1 MKKKNLTII
10 QLVALAAL
18 TAATGCTDLKFG
30 DRFLEKAPGVD
41 MTIDSI
47 FSRKLYADRALTS
60 AYATMRS
67 CLTLG
72 SDEDFPNESNGDYG
86 YKPAADKLGWDNLDA
101 LTDIVNSHLS
111 YGGAA
116 SIYYSGIYNAET
128 ENSSSS
134 TKMGFNPWQDA
145 TWWGIRRALLYIEN
159 VDRVP
164 DMTAD
169 EKERGKG
176 EAYMIMACHYLDLL
190 RNFGGIPLLDKAV
203 NVSNLDGV
211 DFRRRSVEQTLNH
224 IISLCDEAAERLP
237 WTVSAAED
245 GRFTK
250 AAAMG
255 LKIRALAFV
264 ASPLF
269 NSATPYAP
277 AQSPVGDNAAKVS
290 AQEAELMTWLGG
302 FSADRWQQVVT
313 ACQEFFDENARNG
326 NVYALVDTDN
336 PAEDFSKCYAD
347 RNNGEILISTGRQV
361 ETFYDLYHTYCFGPS
376 VDPITGNKNWGWGGS
391 CVTLN
396 YVDLFPSNTGEPA
409 RYRDWI
415 ARNGH
420 SGTLTHTPFV
430 DRDPRLSESVMVIGG
445 KSFRGR
451 QPEMWIGGT
460 ERGEKNVGRAIS
472 GFCIRKFFWDFNP
485 ETYHYK
491 PVCSPYLRLAELCL
505 TYAEALNETG
515 NTDEA
520 KVWLNKTRNRA
531 GLPDITDAQL
541 ARLHPD
547 DELAKAP
554 DYPETSGDKRLR
566 EEILDER
573 AREFCFEEVRWYDL
587 IRWKRADILSEPLY
601 GITITGNAQALE
613 FSDPEPE
620 PTRAWTGQ
628 FDPKWY
634 LSAFPSDEI
643 NKGYGLVQNPGW

>member
-101 LTDIVNSHLS
+101 LTDIVNSHMS

-313 ACQEFFDENARNG
+313 ACQKFFDENARNG

>member
-101 LTDIVNSHLS
+101 LTDIVNSHMS

-277 AQSPVGDNAAKVS
+277 VQSPVGDNAAKVS

>member
-101 LTDIVNSHLS
+101 LTDIVNSHMS

-245 GRFTK
+245 GRFTN

>member
-101 LTDIVNSHLS
+101 LTDIVNSHMS

-376 VDPITGNKNWGWGGS
+376 VDPITGNKNWGWG
-391 CVTLN
+391 
-396 YVDLFPSNTGEPA
+396 A
-409 RYRDWI
+409 
-415 ARNGH
+415 A
-420 SGTLTHTPFV
+420 
-430 DRDPRLSESVMVIGG
+430 
-445 KSFRGR
+445 
-451 QPEMWIGGT
+451 
-460 ERGEKNVGRAIS
+460 A
-472 GFCIRKFFWDFNP
+472 
-485 ETYHYK
+485 
-491 PVCSPYLRLAELCL
+491 
-505 TYAEALNETG
+505 
-515 NTDEA
+515 
-520 KVWLNKTRNRA
+520 
-531 GLPDITDAQL
+531 
-541 ARLHPD
+541 
-547 DELAKAP
+547 
-554 DYPETSGDKRLR
+554 
-566 EEILDER
+566 
-573 AREFCFEEVRWYDL
+573 
-587 IRWKRADILSEPLY
+587 
-601 GITITGNAQALE
+601 
-613 FSDPEPE
+613 
-620 PTRAWTGQ
+620 
-628 FDPKWY
+628 
-634 LSAFPSDEI
+634 
-643 NKGYGLVQNPGW
+643 

>member
-30 DRFLEKAPGVD
+30 DRFLGKAPGVD

-101 LTDIVNSHLS
+101 LTDIVNSHMS

-211 DFRRRSVEQTLNH
+211 DFRRRSVEQTLKH

>member
-10 QLVALAAL
+10 QFVALAAL

-101 LTDIVNSHLS
+101 LTDIVNSHMS

-164 DMTAD
+164 DMTTD

-211 DFRRRSVEQTLNH
+211 DFRRRSVEQTLAH
-224 IISLCDEAAERLP
+224 IISLCDEAAKRLP

-255 LKIRALAFV
+255 LKIRALAFA

-277 AQSPVGDNAAKVS
+277 AQSPVGDNATKVS

-430 DRDPRLSESVMVIGG
+430 NRDPRLSESVMVIGG

-460 ERGEKNVGRAIS
+460 ERGEKNAGRAIS

-547 DELAKAP
+547 EELAKAP

-587 IRWKRADILSEPLY
+587 IRWKRADILSQPLY

>member
-101 LTDIVNSHLS
+101 LTDIVNSHMS

-269 NSATPYAP
+269 NSATPYAT

>member
-101 LTDIVNSHLS
+101 LTDIVNSHMS

-159 VDRVP
+159 VDRVL
-164 DMTAD
+164 DMTTD

-211 DFRRRSVEQTLNH
+211 DFRRRSVEQTINH

-277 AQSPVGDNAAKVS
+277 VQSPVGDNAAKVS

>member
-10 QLVALAAL
+10 QFVALAVL

-101 LTDIVNSHLS
+101 LTDIVNSHMS

-224 IISLCDEAAERLP
+224 IISLCDEAAELLP

>member
-10 QLVALAAL
+10 QFVALAVL

-101 LTDIVNSHLS
+101 LTDIVNSHMS

-277 AQSPVGDNAAKVS
+277 VQSPVGDNAAKVS

-554 DYPETSGDKRLR
+554 DYPEASGDKRLR

>member
-101 LTDIVNSHLS
+101 LTDIVNSHMS

-491 PVCSPYLRLAELCL
+491 PVCSPYLRLTELCL

>member
-101 LTDIVNSHLS
+101 LTDIVNSHMS

-277 AQSPVGDNAAKVS
+277 VQSPVGDNAAKVS

-587 IRWKRADILSEPLY
+587 IRWKLADILSEPLY

>member
-10 QLVALAAL
+10 QFVALAVL

-101 LTDIVNSHLS
+101 LTDIVNSHMS

-361 ETFYDLYHTYCFGPS
+361 ETFYDLHHTYCFGPS

>member
-101 LTDIVNSHLS
+101 LTDIVNSHMS

-164 DMTAD
+164 DMTTD

-211 DFRRRSVEQTLNH
+211 DFRRRSVEQTINH

-277 AQSPVGDNAAKVS
+277 VQSPVGDNAAKVS

>member
-101 LTDIVNSHLS
+101 LTDIVNSHMS

-164 DMTAD
+164 DMTTD

-587 IRWKRADILSEPLY
+587 IRWKRADILSQPLY

>member
-101 LTDIVNSHLS
+101 LTDIVNSHMS

-211 DFRRRSVEQTLNH
+211 DFRRRSVEQTINH

>member
-1 MKKKNLTII
+1 MKKSIINLLSFAIA
-10 QLVALAAL
+10 LVCGA
-18 TAATGCTDLKFG
+18 GCADLKFG
-30 DRFLEKAPGVD
+30 DDFLEKAPGVD

-47 FSRKLYADRALTS
+47 FSRKLYADRALTG

-72 SDEDFPNESNGDYG
+72 SNENFPNESDNEYG

-101 LTDIVNSHLS
+101 LTDIINSHMS

-116 SIYYSGIYNAET
+116 SVYYSGTYNAET
-128 ENSSSS
+128 ENTSTS

-164 DMTAD
+164 DMTPE

-176 EAYMIMACHYLDLL
+176 EAYMIMACHYLDLF
-190 RNFGGIPLLDKAV
+190 RNFGGIPLLKSSV

-211 DFRRRSVEQTLNH
+211 DFKRQSVEETLKY
-224 IISLCDEAAERLP
+224 IVSLCDEAAKRLT
-237 WTVSAAED
+237 WTVNASED
-245 GRFTK
+245 GHFTK

-255 LKIRALAFV
+255 LKIRALAFA

-269 NSATPYAP
+269 NAPAPYAP
-277 AQSPVGDNAAKVS
+277 AQSPTGANASKVS
-290 AQEAELMTWLGG
+290 AQDAERMIWWGNCSTE
-302 FSADRWQQVVT
+302 RWNDVVT
-313 ACQEFFDENARNG
+313 ACKEFFEENTRNG
-326 NVYALVDTDN
+326 NIYALVDTDN

-361 ETFYDLYHTYCFGPS
+361 EKFYDLYHTYCFGPS
-376 VDPITGNKNWGWGGS
+376 VDPITGNKSWGWGGS

-396 YVDLFPSNTGEPA
+396 YVDLFPSSTGEPA

-420 SGTLTHTPFV
+420 SGSETNTPFV

-445 KSFRGR
+445 KTFRGR

-460 ERGEKNVGRAIS
+460 ERGEKNAGRAIS

-491 PVCSPYLRLAELCL
+491 AVCSPYLRLAEICL

-515 NTDEA
+515 QSEQA
-520 KVWLNKTRNRA
+520 KEWLDKTRDRA
-531 GLPDITDAQL
+531 GLPAITDAQL
-541 ARLHPD
+541 KRLHPD
-547 DELAKAP
+547 DELAQAP
-554 DYPETSGDKRLR
+554 DYPEFLGDKRLR

-587 IRWKRADILSEPLY
+587 VRWKRSDILEEPLY
-601 GITITGNAQALE
+601 GITITGNASALE
-613 FSDPEPE
+613 FSDPQPE
-620 PTRAWTGQ
+620 PVRAWTNN

-634 LSAFPSDEI
+634 LSAFPSDEV